1 MCLADESFESVWLAC
16 YLLLKTKSLIL
27 KYLSK
32 SHTTHLPKNTATPNV
47 SNLTPIQSKALHSL
61 KQNKQ
66 LVIKPTDKNLGPAIM
81 DLDAYILQTLR
92 EHLLTEDYI
101 QLSKKEALT

>member
-1 MCLADESFESVWLAC
+1 LLPLIEDQITHFEIPLKESHNTL
-16 YLLLKTKSLIL
+16 TQ
-27 KYLSK
+27 KYS
-32 SHTTHLPKNTATPNV
+32 NTNV

-81 DLDAYILQTLR
+81 DLDAYILQTLQ